1 MHVLSVEDDHHKFY
15 HCKNTHFKLKM
26 LIFKINFIFYYYY
39 QLICPTVFKG
49 VFLFYQRCLRSYRIF
64 GKVWDADIF
73 SFQILVVPTSDK
85 NLIFKEVPTDEIFV
99 SPLTMT
105 LGVTCSKDGK
115 RKKKCSYNLP
125 IRDKDNVGATPWQ
138 RGNCSV
144 SETSV
149 YQVKHFQY
157 LHTCT
162 I

>member
-85 NLIFKEVPTDEIFV
+85 NLIFKEVPTDDIFCQ
-99 SPLTMT
+99 SSDHDFGCHLF
-105 LGVTCSKDGK
+105 K
-115 RKKKCSYNLP
+115 RWKEKKEMQLQFTHQ
-125 IRDKDNVGATPWQ
+125 G
-138 RGNCSV
+138 
-144 SETSV
+144 
-149 YQVKHFQY
+149 
-157 LHTCT
+157 
-162 I
+162 